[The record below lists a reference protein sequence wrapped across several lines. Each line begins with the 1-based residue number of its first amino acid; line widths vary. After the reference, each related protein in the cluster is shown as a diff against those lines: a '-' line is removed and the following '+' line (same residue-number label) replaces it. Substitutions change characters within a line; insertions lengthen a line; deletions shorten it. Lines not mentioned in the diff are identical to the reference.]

1 MDVLIKGKTITL
13 QAPASHAAR
22 TKALVA
28 LAQDGWLGLGA
39 ALGVC
44 WTSRPA
50 LKTTLAGCKW
60 DGLAYGAAVRDEL
73 HAAGVSE
80 SEVAEAASKA
90 ITLIVDSYPREEAVQ
105 THADFT
111 EAPKGDLTP

>member
-1 MDVLIKGKTITL
+1 MDVQIKGRTITL

-44 WTSRPA
+44 WASRPA
-50 LKTTLAGCKW
+50 LKTTLAAHKW
-60 DGLAYGAAVRDEL
+60 DGLAYGASVRDEL
-73 HAAGVSE
+73 HAAGVPE
-80 SEVAEAASKA
+80 SEVSEAAAKA
-90 ITLIVDSYPREEAVQ
+90 VQLLVDSYPREEAVQ
-105 THADFT
+105 AQADFI
-111 EAPKGDLTP
+111 EAPTGGSTP